1 MRPSNPIRCG
11 GFPEL
16 LAKVEARDKMSLSTR
31 SISKLDESTNPLIPV
46 IQQEEAAAG
55 KSTKYHRFDPLQ
67 FVDSPGAGR
76 FQRHGDEVSPI

>member
-31 SISKLDESTNPLIPV
+31 SISKLDESTNPLIPT
-46 IQQEEAAAG
+46 ESG
-55 KSTKYHRFDPLQ
+55 SNWRRFDGPTKYHRFDPLQ
-67 FVDSPGAGR
+67 PA
-76 FQRHGDEVSPI
+76 